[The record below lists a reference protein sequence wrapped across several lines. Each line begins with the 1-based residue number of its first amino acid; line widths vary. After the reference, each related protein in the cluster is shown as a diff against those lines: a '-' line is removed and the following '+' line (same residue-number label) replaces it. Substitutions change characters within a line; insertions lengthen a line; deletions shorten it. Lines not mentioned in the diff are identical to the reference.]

1 MSGGTA
7 IRTKRPCA
15 SKYFPFYLFCEK
27 LHHSYSYSWVKSI
40 TALTP
45 LTVTSYYPGHSRFEI
60 HTLNPMFI
68 NPICV
73 CLPKSDIIRGFDPI
87 QVRVEFLV
95 DKIISVR
102 FLFPVFDFSSV
113 GVILQTTHSH
123 IYLPPSLYCISSWQ
137 SYARRHFSSLFV
149 SPCNVN
155 ECWTKTIVP
164 FLEKL

>member
-123 IYLPPSLYCISSWQ
+123 IYLPPSLYCISS
-137 SYARRHFSSLFV
+137 
-149 SPCNVN
+149 
-155 ECWTKTIVP
+155 
-164 FLEKL
+164 